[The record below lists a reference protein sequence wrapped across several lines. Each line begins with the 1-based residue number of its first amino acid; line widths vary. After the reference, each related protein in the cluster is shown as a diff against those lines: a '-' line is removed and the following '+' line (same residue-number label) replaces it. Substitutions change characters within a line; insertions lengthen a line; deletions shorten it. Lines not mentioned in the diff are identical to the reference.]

1 MSEFLGRWV
10 AVGAVAAVCLA
21 AAGTAF
27 GGWVFWVLAALW
39 LGFWNAAVRPGVLR
53 LGFSGAYIFWAL
65 LLSMLVLNGVLFLGV
80 STWLPSA
87 TLPDRRGLLW
97 SAVCVA
103 LVSWALSTRFR
114 SHDGRWHWINY
125 HGSIVR
131 KAARH

>member
-1 MSEFLGRWV
+1 MSEFLRRWV
-10 AVGAVAAVCLA
+10 VVGAVAAVCLA
-21 AAGTAF
+21 AVGTAF

-65 LLSMLVLNGVLFLGV
+65 LLSMLLLNGVLFLGV
-80 STWLPSA
+80 ATWLPSA
-87 TLPDRRGLLW
+87 SLPERRGLLW

-131 KAARH
+131 KAPRH